1 MATFKIKILSKQTF
15 LFLIVILLLVAILT
29 CNIILLTRRCSP
41 HHLPNITKK
50 PSLTYNLE
58 PYLPSSTGG
67 KNVLS
72 GYFRVLQSDEL
83 KNIVEASTHKIYN
96 VYLNYD
102 NLYFSGTLTN
112 FTSYYSYYDSS
123 GNLYSNTDTIKFLI
137 NTPVTSSPNTT
148 SFPFLGQ
155 SGVFCLPLI
164 PIPNGATQIKFG
176 FQITDSQN
184 QPVLS
189 TIDLTSLLPLTVHI
203 FDNNKSSNSNL
214 PLVSVSSGMNPAL
227 NIPSSNSL
235 FSVGVIKNY
244 ILMAMDS
251 TDSKLTT
258 TNFSTDSSTSYN
270 NWPYLLYMS
279 PFPSQDTLTSTG
291 KWFSLS
297 PGPDATPTY
306 YTSTTPTTP
315 TTNPSYSS
323 NQFLLQSVKYN
334 NYCITGLNILP
345 SFTPT
350 YSINPIA
357 SGIGSS
363 TGTTISITSNSYP
376 VHPVGTYPE
385 KGSKTQVAALLDP
398 NNSSVTS
405 LTSSTFKV
413 TARASST
420 KWGALSMDRIGYAF
434 DNIPLYGAI
443 DAGGYN
449 PVGFECPDLFGT
461 HPSPQEYHRHV
472 ITPPLYN
479 WVIDN
484 NLRVCGYLMDG
495 YPIVAPFLVTVDG
508 VTRVVK
514 TMDLNRNHG
523 VVADISFAING
534 VQVRYDFFYVATFD
548 WPYTAFAFYGTAV
561 TIPGSGPP
569 KGMGSRTPAPLGTSG
584 PRYLPGNPSS
594 LPQQQQGVTVSPSP
608 SIRTVSMGTGGGNRR
623 R

>member
-1 MATFKIKILSKQTF
+1 MATFKIKNLSKETF
-15 LFLIVILLLVAILT
+15 LFLIVILLLLAILT
-29 CNIILLTRRCSP
+29 CTIILLTRRCSHFP
-41 HHLPNITKK
+41 DITKR

-72 GYFRVLQSDEL
+72 GYVRILQGDEL
-83 KNIVEASTHKIYN
+83 KNITEASTHKIYN
-96 VYLNYD
+96 IYLNYD

-123 GNLYSNTDTIKFLI
+123 GNLYSNTDTIKFQI
-137 NTPVTSSPNTT
+137 NTPVTSSPNAT

-176 FQITDSQN
+176 FQITDSQK
-184 QPVLS
+184 QPTLS

-227 NIPSSNSL
+227 NIPSSNSV

-244 ILMAMDS
+244 MLMAMDS
-251 TDSKLTT
+251 TDAKLMS
-258 TNFSTDSSTSYN
+258 TNYSTDSSTSYN

-279 PFPSQDTLTSTG
+279 PFPSEDTPASTG
-291 KWFSLS
+291 KWFSLT

-306 YTSTTPTTP
+306 YTPTT
-315 TTNPSYSS
+315 TPSYSS

-350 YSINPIA
+350 YSINPVA

-376 VHPVGTYPE
+376 VHPVGTFPD

-398 NNSSVTS
+398 NNNSVTS

-413 TARASST
+413 TAKASST
-420 KWGALSMDRIGYAF
+420 KWGALNMDKIGYAF

-443 DAGGYN
+443 DSGGYN
-449 PVGFECPDLFGT
+449 PMGFECPDLFGA
-461 HPSPQEYHRHV
+461 HPSPQDYHRHV

-479 WVIDN
+479 WVINN
-484 NLRVCGYLMDG
+484 NLRVCGFLMDG

-514 TMDLNRNHG
+514 TTDLNRNHG
-523 VVADISFAING
+523 IVADISFAING

-561 TIPGSGPP
+561 TIPGSGGPP
-569 KGMGSRTPAPLGTSG
+569 KRMGSPSSVPPPGTSG
-584 PRYLPGNPSS
+584 PVYLPGNPSP
-594 LPQQQQGVTVSPSP
+594 LQQQQGVTVSPSP
-608 SIRTVSMGTGGGNRR
+608 SIRTVSTGTGGGNRR

>member
-1 MATFKIKILSKQTF
+1 MPTFKIKNLSKDTI
-15 LFLIVILLLVAILT
+15 LFMIVILLLLAILT
-29 CNIILLTRRCSP
+29 CTIILLTRRCSY
-41 HHLPNITKK
+41 HQLPNFTNRS
-50 PSLTYNLE
+50 SLSYNLE
-58 PYLPSSTGG
+58 PYLPSSSTG

-72 GYFRVLQSDEL
+72 GYVRVLQGDEL
-83 KNIVEASTHKIYN
+83 KNITEASTHKIYN
-96 VYLNYD
+96 IYLNYD

-123 GNLYSNTDTIKFLI
+123 GNLYTNTDTIKFQI
-137 NTPVTSSPNTT
+137 NTPVTSSPNAT

-164 PIPNGATQIKFG
+164 PIPNGATQVKFG
-176 FQITDSQN
+176 FQITDSQTS
-184 QPVLS
+184 PTLS
-189 TIDLTSLLPLTVHI
+189 TIDLTSLLPLTIHI

-214 PLVSVSSGMNPAL
+214 PLVTLNSTMNPAL

-235 FSVGVIKNY
+235 FSVGVIKTY
-244 ILMAMDS
+244 MVEAMDS
-251 TDSKLTT
+251 TDAKLMS
-258 TNFSTDSSTSYN
+258 TNYSTDPTTSYN
-270 NWPYLLYMS
+270 NWPYLLYMN
-279 PFPSQDTLTSTG
+279 PFPSKDTPASTG
-291 KWFSLS
+291 KWFSLT

-306 YTSTTPTTP
+306 YTPTT
-315 TTNPSYSS
+315 TPSYSS

-350 YSINPIA
+350 YSVNPVS
-357 SGIGSS
+357 SGLGTS

-376 VHPVGTYPE
+376 VHPVGTFPD

-398 NNSSVTS
+398 NNNSVTS

-413 TARASST
+413 TAKASST
-420 KWGALSMDRIGYAF
+420 KWGALNMDRIGYAF

-443 DAGGYN
+443 DARGYN
-449 PVGFECPDLFGT
+449 PMGFECPDLFGVS
-461 HPSPQEYHRHV
+461 PSPQDYHRHV

-508 VTRVVK
+508 STRVVK

-523 VVADISFAING
+523 IVADISFAING
-534 VQVRYDFFYVATFD
+534 VQVRYNFFYVATFD

-569 KGMGSRTPAPLGTSG
+569 KGMGSRAPAPSGTNG
-584 PRYLPGNPSS
+584 PVRVVGNVSPS
-594 LPQQQQGVTVSPSP
+594 QQQQGVTVSPSP
-608 SIRTVSMGTGGGNRR
+608 SIRTVSTGSGGGNRR